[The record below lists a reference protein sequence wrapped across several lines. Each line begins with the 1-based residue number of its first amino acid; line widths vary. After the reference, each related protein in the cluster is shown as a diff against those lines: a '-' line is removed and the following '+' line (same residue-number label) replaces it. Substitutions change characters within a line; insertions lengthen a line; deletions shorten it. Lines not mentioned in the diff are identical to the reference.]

1 MQITDVTS
9 MSAGDGDGDGGSGSD
24 GDDDDEPGLDPEAG
38 MSTAAV
44 KVKL

>member
-9 MSAGDGDGDGGSGSD
+9 MSAGDGGSGSD

-38 MSTAAV
+38 TPTATV